1 MKNLHLYWHKIGVF
15 GTLNIH
21 YDKKMDFSKLDFSTS
36 SYHNS
41 TKFGPICKF
50 FIKNQ
55 HYFSPT
61 FQICQE
67 RWNFFINWMRK
78 QQKHFWPMFIAKYCI
93 LFICMCKQTVND
105 CWSFLCGLLLA
116 DVMLVSVPCY
126 YVVHCVIQCLC
137 SHKQK
142 LLGVALSLQGV
153 TAVLWCQSNISYYVY
168 VWLWWWL
175 DTSVRPQPQVTSH
188 FLFIF

>member
-1 MKNLHLYWHKIGVF
+1 
-15 GTLNIH
+15 
-21 YDKKMDFSKLDFSTS
+21 
-36 SYHNS
+36 
-41 TKFGPICKF
+41 
-50 FIKNQ
+50 
-55 HYFSPT
+55 
-61 FQICQE
+61 
-67 RWNFFINWMRK
+67 MRK

-137 SHKQK
+137 SQKQK

-175 DTSVRPQPQVTSH
+175 DTSVMMFLQRQMNKWVMDHIIRLKKIGLLNVLEGKEVPFVTSKKVPIMEMSY
-188 FLFIF
+188 F